1 MMPFKFTKPDY
12 IFFVVTFIAF
22 YSLNRLTISTN
33 DDFFYK
39 FIGGMSGGIN
49 GVYIPVK
56 SFKDAIISQ
65 IQDYQLANG
74 RFIAHLITNYFCGV
88 VGIRIFEIIN
98 SLIFILLCIGI
109 TILTRLEFIQS
120 KIDKFIIILLLFLL
134 PIPARTLLGHIA
146 MSINY
151 LWTSCFI
158 IYFLVLLK
166 LNRKEQFTSNRFNR
180 IIIFLL
186 CFICGSFQESFSIG
200 LSVGLFIYYCFHLN
214 EFKGYLRWSIIA
226 FWLGTCFV
234 TLAPSNFLR
243 FNNEIINN
251 NLSGIGKYI
260 FNTAH
265 IFINS
270 NLLLLLII
278 TNIILYFRN
287 SNELKL
293 FWKDNS
299 VYFITIITNILFTT
313 IVYTGNHQLTCINLF
328 SLLLIIK
335 FIYKFIPIFYF
346 QKYGNTFSI
355 IACIFLFLTYIPIY
369 KYRETCYKGYQELF
383 NQQVNNGILISPQF
397 INNSIQLK
405 ENILSLNFTYH
416 ELPDA
421 WFKKGLSLYL
431 SSGKDKNLVKAILPQ
446 EKSELISLCNKSNE
460 FPNNI
465 YYCKDKH
472 YFIIKQKKEDNNQIY
487 VTKEGNILSKL
498 ANLVINK
505 DFNTDDITEITNS
518 FTDGEYKYTVILEVK
533 RRIKKIILLK
543 QPT

>member
-1 MMPFKFTKPDY
+1 MIPFKFTKSDY
-12 IFFVVTFIAF
+12 LFFIVIFIAF
-22 YSLNRLTISTN
+22 YLLNRFTISTN

-39 FIGGMSGGIN
+39 FIGGASGGIN
-49 GVYIPVK
+49 GDYIPVK

-88 VGIRIFEIIN
+88 VGVRIFEIIN
-98 SLIFILLCIGI
+98 SLIFILLYIGI
-109 TILTRLEFIQS
+109 MILTRLEFNQS

-134 PIPARTLLGHIA
+134 PTPARTLLGHMA

-158 IYFLVLLK
+158 IYFLILLK
-166 LNRKEQFTSNRFNR
+166 LNQKEQSTSNYFKR

-200 LSVGLFIYYCFHLN
+200 LSVGLFIYYCFHFNDL
-214 EFKGYLRWSIIA
+214 KGNLKWYIIS

-251 NLSGIGKYI
+251 DLSGISKYI
-260 FNTAH
+260 FNIAN

-270 NLLLLLII
+270 NLLLLLITI
-278 TNIILYFRN
+278 NIILYFRN
-287 SNELKL
+287 AKGLIL

-299 VYFITIITNILFTT
+299 TYFITIITNILFTT
-313 IVYTGNHQLTCINLF
+313 IVYTGEHQLTCINLF

-335 FIYKFIPIFYF
+335 LIYRFIPAFYF
-346 QKYGNTFSI
+346 QKCGNALPITI
-355 IACIFLFLTYIPIY
+355 CTFLFLMYIPIY
-369 KYRETCYKGYQELF
+369 KYRLTCYKGYQELF
-383 NQQVNNGILISPQF
+383 NQQANNGILIAPQF

-405 ENILSLNFTYH
+405 ENILSFNFTYH
-416 ELPDA
+416 ELPDS
-421 WFKKGLSLYL
+421 WFKRDLSLYL
-431 SSGKDKNLVKAILPQ
+431 TSGKDENFVKAILPQ
-446 EKSELISLCNKSNE
+446 EKSELISLCNKNNE
-460 FPNNI
+460 FQNNI
-465 YYCKDKH
+465 YYCKNKRF
-472 YFIIKQKKEDNNQIY
+472 FIIKQKKEDNNQIY
-487 VTKEGNILSKL
+487 VTKEGNVLSKL
-498 ANLVINK
+498 ANLIINK

-533 RRIKKIILLK
+533 RRIKKIILSE
-543 QPT
+543 PN

>member
-1 MMPFKFTKPDY
+1 MVPFKFTKSDY
-12 IFFVVTFIAF
+12 LFFIVIFIAF
-22 YSLNRLTISTN
+22 YALNRLTISTN

-39 FIGGMSGGIN
+39 FIGGASDGIN
-49 GVYIPVK
+49 GNYIPVK
-56 SFKDAIISQ
+56 SFRDAIISQ

-88 VGIRIFEIIN
+88 VGIKIFEVIN

-109 TILTRLEFIQS
+109 TILTRLEFVQS
-120 KIDKFIIILLLFLL
+120 KIDKFIIVLLLFL
-134 PIPARTLLGHIA
+134 IPVPAQTLLGHMA

-166 LNRKEQFTSNRFNR
+166 SNQKGQFTGSHFKR
-180 IIIFLL
+180 IITFLL

-200 LSVGLFIYYCFHLN
+200 LSIGLFIYYCFHLN
-214 EFKGYLRWSIIA
+214 DFKGYLRWIIIA

-251 NLSGIGKYI
+251 DLSGISKYI
-260 FNTAH
+260 FNIAH

-278 TNIILYFRN
+278 VNIILYFRN

-299 VYFITIITNILFTT
+299 IYFITIIANILFTT

-328 SLLLIIK
+328 SLLLIIN
-335 FIYKFIPIFYF
+335 FIYRFIPVFYF
-346 QKYGNTFSI
+346 QKYRNVFPITI
-355 IACIFLFLTYIPIY
+355 CIFLFLTYIPIY
-369 KYRETCYKGYQELF
+369 KYRVMSYKGYQELF
-383 NQQVNNGILISPQF
+383 NQDVNNGILIAPQF
-397 INNSIQLK
+397 IDNTIKLKNNLLAS
-405 ENILSLNFTYH
+405 NFTYH
-416 ELPDA
+416 EIPDT
-421 WFKKGLSLYL
+421 WFKEGLSLYL
-431 SSGKDKNLVKAILPQ
+431 SSGKDKHFVKAILPQ
-446 EKSELISLCNKSNE
+446 EKSELISLCNPKNE
-460 FPNNI
+460 YQNNI

-472 YFIIKQKKEDNNQIY
+472 FFIIKQKKEDNSQIY
-487 VTKEGNILSKL
+487 AIKEDNILSKL
-498 ANLVINK
+498 ANLIINK
-505 DFNTDDITEITNS
+505 DFNTDNITDITSN
-518 FTDGEYKYTVILEVK
+518 FTEGEYKYTIVLEVK
-533 RRIKKIILLK
+533 RHIKKIILSE
-543 QPT
+543 PN